1 MFIVCNGTFK
11 SGSSWLHAIVVETCK
26 VKGIELSF
34 VPEHYNSDINSP
46 TRVLEENLSSFLQ
59 NEDIDEKNY
68 ITKAHY
74 FKHSTL
80 SKSYAD
86 SVKFI
91 FIERDIKDAI
101 VSHFYHFKRL
111 KGNNI
116 NFATYF
122 NSIGIFKAYEMYLF
136 NKRCKQSF
144 PQRFFFSYEG
154 LKLDFSNSLNR
165 LCKLLGVTE
174 LTNDEILNIK
184 ESTSFSKMKDI
195 ANKDHRTYYP
205 AMGRDSHK
213 LFRKGNIGD
222 WQEYFSNKQLRRIN
236 TVIEGDA
243 TFFIKFG
250 YLMFFTLRRRIG
262 I

>member
-11 SGSSWLHAIVVETCK
+11 SGSSWLHAIVVKTCK
-26 VKGIELSF
+26 VKNIKLSS
-34 VPEHYNSDINSP
+34 VPNYYNPDINSP
-46 TRVLEENLSSFLQ
+46 TRVLEENISSFLQ
-59 NEDIDEKNY
+59 NEDIVEKNY

-74 FKHSTL
+74 FKRSTL
-80 SKSYAD
+80 NRSYTD

-111 KGNNI
+111 KDKNI

-136 NKRCKQSF
+136 NKRCKQNF
-144 PQRFFFSYEG
+144 PHRFFFSFEG

-165 LCKLLGVTE
+165 LCKLLCVTE
-174 LTNDEILNIK
+174 LTNDEILSIK
-184 ESTSFSKMKDI
+184 ESTSFSKMKNI
-195 ANKDHRTYYP
+195 ANEGYRTYYP

-222 WQEYFSNKQLRRIN
+222 WQEYFSDKQLKRIN
-236 TVIEGDA
+236 TVIEGET

-250 YLMFFTLRRRIG
+250 YFVFFTLRRRIG